1 MNRLHALKL
10 IVGGIC
16 VAASCVGT
24 AFAQG
29 RGPGD
34 GGTLRIMISPAG
46 TMGIAPAVIK
56 KYELDKKH
64 GFNLE
69 VVSYSDQKSAT
80 AATGARL
87 AELFPALFK
96 GPAKPF
102 KLRIQVDIQE
112 RAPGEFSKQAL
123 SAFFRRHTGTTS
135 YLTAVSQ
142 GTQRFDLDGQ
152 AAGELTE
159 EHRQVATDELARRR
173 AITKA
178 RREEAIQAQRDA
190 HREARK
196 QERATQQQ
204 DQQAQQERR
213 NRAQLLR
220 DFDTTR
226 LTAANFCALKGIAP
240 DALEAILAQAR
251 EEAKQDA
258 LRPRPEGRRDHRD
271 APRGEHRGGPR
282 EGQGRAPRAPGA
294 EGALREGRGPRR
306 EGGREGG
313 GREGGRPDNRPP
325 RKTS

>member
-1 MNRLHALKL
+1 M
-10 IVGGIC
+10 
-16 VAASCVGT
+16 SST
-24 AFAQG
+24 
-29 RGPGD
+29 P
-34 GGTLRIMISPAG
+34 S
-46 TMGIAPAVIK
+46 APADSAAAQAATEAQAPATTAVDATAVPAAPAPVTSA
-56 KYELDKKH
+56 ESAS
-64 GFNLE
+64 E
-69 VVSYSDQKSAT
+69 VVEAAPDAPKAT
-80 AATGARL
+80 ADASVAEAPAAKADTSPAATGARL
-87 AELFPALFK
+87 SELFPALFK

-152 AAGELTE
+152 PAGELSE
-159 EHRQVATDELARRR
+159 EHRQVATEELARRR

-178 RREEAIQAQRDA
+178 RREEAIQVQREAQ
-190 HREARK
+190 REARK
-196 QERATQQQ
+196 QERAAQQQ
-204 DQQAQQERR
+204 NHEAQQERR

-220 DFDTTR
+220 DFETTR
-226 LTAANFCALKGIAP
+226 LTAANFCALKGIDPA
-240 DALEAILAQAR
+240 ALDGLLAQAR

-271 APRGEHRGGPR
+271 APRGERRGGPR
-282 EGQGRAPRAPGA
+282 EGQP
-294 EGALREGRGPRR
+294 GRGPR
-306 EGGREGG
+306 REGG

>member
-1 MNRLHALKL
+1 M
-10 IVGGIC
+10 
-16 VAASCVGT
+16 SST
-24 AFAQG
+24 
-29 RGPGD
+29 P
-34 GGTLRIMISPAG
+34 S
-46 TMGIAPAVIK
+46 APADSAAAQAATEALAPATTAVDATAVPAAPASVTSAEPASEGVETASDAA
-56 KYELDKKH
+56 ELSTTEAPAAKADT
-64 GFNLE
+64 
-69 VVSYSDQKSAT
+69 SP

-135 YLTAVSQ
+135 YLIAVSQ

-152 AAGELTE
+152 PAGELSE
-159 EHRQVATDELARRR
+159 EHRQVATEELARRR

-178 RREEAIQAQRDA
+178 RREEAIQAQREA

-196 QERATQQQ
+196 QERAAQQQ
-204 DQQAQQERR
+204 NHEAQQERR

-220 DFDTTR
+220 DFETTR
-226 LTAANFCALKGIAP
+226 LTAANFCALKGIDPA
-240 DALEAILAQAR
+240 ALDGLLAQAR

-271 APRGEHRGGPR
+271 APRGERRGGPR
-282 EGQGRAPRAPGA
+282 EGQP
-294 EGALREGRGPRR
+294 GRGPR
-306 EGGREGG
+306 REGG

>member
-1 MNRLHALKL
+1 MSSTPSAPADS
-10 IVGGIC
+10 
-16 VAASCVGT
+16 AAAQAATEAQAPATT
-24 AFAQG
+24 AVDATAV
-29 RGPGD
+29 PAAPAPVTSAEPASEVVEAAPD
-34 GGTLRIMISPAG
+34 TPDTPDTAEAPADASTVEAPAAKADISP
-46 TMGIAPAVIK
+46 
-56 KYELDKKH
+56 
-64 GFNLE
+64 
-69 VVSYSDQKSAT
+69 

-258 LRPRPEGRRDHRD
+258 LRPRPEGRRDHR
-271 APRGEHRGGPR
+271 GGPR

-294 EGALREGRGPRR
+294 EGAPREGRGPRR

>member
-1 MNRLHALKL
+1 M
-10 IVGGIC
+10 
-16 VAASCVGT
+16 SST
-24 AFAQG
+24 
-29 RGPGD
+29 P
-34 GGTLRIMISPAG
+34 S
-46 TMGIAPAVIK
+46 APADTAAAQAATEAQAPATTAVDATAVPAAPAPVTSAEPAS
-56 KYELDKKH
+56 ELVEAAPDTPEAAQAPADASTSEAPAAKADT
-64 GFNLE
+64 
-69 VVSYSDQKSAT
+69 SP

-152 AAGELTE
+152 PAGELTE
-159 EHRQVATDELARRR
+159 EHRQVATEELTRRR
-173 AITKA
+173 ALTKA
-178 RREEAIQAQRDA
+178 RREEAIQAQREA
-190 HREARK
+190 QREARK
-196 QERATQQQ
+196 QERAAQQQ

-271 APRGEHRGGPR
+271 APRGERRGGPR
-282 EGQGRAPRAPGA
+282 EGQGRGPRGEGAPR
-294 EGALREGRGPRR
+294 ENRGP
-306 EGGREGG
+306 
-313 GREGGRPDNRPP
+313 REGGRPDNRPP
-325 RKTS
+325 RKPQG

>member
-1 MNRLHALKL
+1 MSSTPSAPADS
-10 IVGGIC
+10 
-16 VAASCVGT
+16 AAAQAATEAQAPATT
-24 AFAQG
+24 AVDATAV
-29 RGPGD
+29 PAAPAPVTSAEPASEVVEAAPD
-34 GGTLRIMISPAG
+34 APDTAEAPAEAPAAKADISP
-46 TMGIAPAVIK
+46 
-56 KYELDKKH
+56 
-64 GFNLE
+64 
-69 VVSYSDQKSAT
+69 

-152 AAGELTE
+152 PAGELTE

-196 QERATQQQ
+196 QERAAQQQ

-213 NRAQLLR
+213 NRVQLLR

-294 EGALREGRGPRR
+294 EGAPREGRGPRR

>member
-1 MNRLHALKL
+1 MSSTPSAPADSAAAQAATEAHAPATTA
-10 IVGGIC
+10 VDATA
-16 VAASCVGT
+16 VPAAPAPVTSAEPASEVVEAAPDTPDT
-24 AFAQG
+24 AEA
-29 RGPGD
+29 PAEAPAAKAD
-34 GGTLRIMISPAG
+34 ISP
-46 TMGIAPAVIK
+46 
-56 KYELDKKH
+56 
-64 GFNLE
+64 
-69 VVSYSDQKSAT
+69 

-178 RREEAIQAQRDA
+178 RREEAIQAQREA

-226 LTAANFCALKGIAP
+226 LTAANFCALKGMAP

-282 EGQGRAPRAPGA
+282 EGQGRGPRGEGAPR
-294 EGALREGRGPRR
+294 ENRGPRR
-306 EGGREGG
+306 DGGREG
-313 GREGGRPDNRPP
+313 GREGGRPDSRPP
-325 RKTS
+325 RKPQV